1 MTVKDEILTQ
11 IDNPKPRFGALEGE
25 LLARLFPPL
34 GDSCRLVMACRKN
47 DYAASIVARAV
58 EDCDA
63 HLLNLNVTSEV
74 TDEGDMIVELRV
86 GINNGESVARSLA
99 RYGYEVVS
107 VEPETHIDN
116 DTMHGR
122 IDELMRYINM

>member
-11 IDNPKPRFGALEGE
+11 IDNTKPRFGALEGE

-34 GDSCRLVMACRKN
+34 GDSCRLVIACRKN
-47 DYAASIVARAV
+47 AYAASIVARAV

-116 DTMHGR
+116 DTMRSR

>member
-11 IDNPKPRFGALEGE
+11 IDNPKPRFGALESE
-25 LLARLFPPL
+25 LLARLFPPQ
-34 GDSCRLVMACRKN
+34 GDSCRLVMACRKG

-63 HLLNLNVTSEV
+63 HLLNLNVTSDV

-107 VEPETHIDN
+107 VEPENHIDN
-116 DTMHGR
+116 ATMRSR